1 MTFWTGARLHPI
13 RAPRGHGAPE
23 KIEDP
28 LSWEAGFLSRLQS
41 PDLRWA
47 AAKFRGLQGESDASL
62 RAAGLIELARELERR
77 RRPELAALLYAQIQT
92 AAPAPLAA
100 RAGRSLEILSGG
112 GKISD
117 RLELQIRHFTEHVLD
132 PSSLIAMGLAGGVYR
147 WVRLAALGRLSGV
160 PLARLWASLA
170 GLSAEVPAFAFGTRA
185 GRILLRQTPEGGFAP
200 LPQELG
206 AAALFL
212 GSLKLTGALAASA
225 GRRIPA
231 DSGAAR
237 LSAGLLPR
245 AALFGGI
252 ALGHRLEIAA
262 GLRPER
268 TSGAGLAEDLG
279 TFFQLQVAGA
289 LSRGLMGRSWQSF
302 EAGLELRAQ
311 QGPLPPALGPKT
323 AFALAGPSALPPP
336 RLGETEKLKG
346 LSFMEGREFTPPPQ
360 RIRELA
366 AHYLRL
372 FPPTAEGYFS
382 AEILRAACRIPCSLP
397 NFHERLVEALYHAS
411 NRGSM
416 EQLYTV
422 LAIEDV
428 FIANALR
435 RSTGSFDYA
444 LLQLQIGSA
453 VAEDHPAAR
462 LQNFQRIF
470 RALEGGFDRRAQHEL
485 ILRLPYDENWAVPA
499 QAVFPE
505 SFWTQHRDQA
515 ALFWGSYRHKDWE
528 MLLNFAYL
536 RSRGKPQLASEIIRT
551 FGEGREKGF
560 YLSVDIDAALD
571 YARAH
576 PMGMVVLRRLHDVF
590 ATRDVHAKLA
600 EIANDPAPDSTPRRI
615 EALRRAGVPEEG
627 IAYQLTGS
635 EHTGYLND
643 LRLARKLVSVF
654 QEIAPYVGDRRLTER
669 GKSRLVEAF
678 WEFARSGRK
687 LEAEDLF
694 DFWRLAKDPRTD
706 KYLRFGEPEVP
717 ADAEHTARQGD
728 PLTEAYIR
736 MLREGS
742 VSVEILSMDRFRE
755 IDRQWGK
762 TQGRSLALTL
772 FGRKVGEPDRIL
784 IPELPPLD
792 LSQAEGVNRAFNEI
806 RNRVRFLVHEA
817 EHVRHFRG
825 LFFGAEA
832 GSQPIRL
839 AGISRTERLVSE
851 TMASLEELRWRV
863 KYSDQDYL
871 ELSRILGLT
880 PATYL
885 RNLADQQYFAAENAA
900 KALD

>member
-13 RAPRGHGAPE
+13 RASRGHGTP
-23 KIEDP
+23 KNFEDP
-28 LSWEAGFLSRLQS
+28 LSWEAGFLSRLRS
-41 PDLRWA
+41 PGLRWA

-62 RAAGLIELARELERR
+62 RAAGLIELARELEEK
-77 RRPELAALLYAQIQT
+77 RRPELAALLYSQIQT

-100 RAGRSLEILSGG
+100 RAGGALELLSGG
-112 GKISD
+112 GKFSD
-117 RLELQIRHFTEHVLD
+117 RLESQFRHFTEHVLD

-170 GLSAEVPAFAFGTRA
+170 GLSVEVPAFAFGTRA
-185 GRILLRQTPEGGFAP
+185 GRILLRQVPEGGFAP

-225 GRRIPA
+225 GRRLPSDHA
-231 DSGAAR
+231 AAR
-237 LSAGLLPR
+237 LSAGLLPQV
-245 AALFGGI
+245 ALFGGI

-262 GLRPER
+262 GLRPNR
-268 TSGAGLAEDLG
+268 APGAGLAEDLG

-289 LSRGLMGRSWQSF
+289 LSRGLMGRSWRSF

-311 QGPLPPALGPKT
+311 QGPLPPAPRPKT
-323 AFALAGPSALPPP
+323 AFALAGPVPVPAPP
-336 RLGETEKLKG
+336 LAAAEKLSG
-346 LSFMEGREFTPPPQ
+346 LSFMVGRESTPPPT
-360 RIRELA
+360 RIRELEEK
-366 AHYLRL
+366 YLRV
-372 FPPTAEGYFS
+372 FPPTAEGYYS
-382 AEILRAACRIPCSLP
+382 SEILRAACRIPCSLP
-397 NFHERLVEALYHAS
+397 NFHERLLDALFYAP
-411 NRGSM
+411 NRGSK

-453 VAEDHPAAR
+453 AAEDHRPTR
-462 LQNFQRIF
+462 LQSFQKIF
-470 RALEGGFDRRAQHEL
+470 RTLEGGFDRRAQHDL

-505 SFWTQHRDQA
+505 SFWTRHRDEA
-515 ALFWGSYRHKDWE
+515 TLHWDGYRHKDWE

-536 RSRGKPQLASEIIRT
+536 RSRGRTQLASEIIRT
-551 FGEGREKGF
+551 FGEGRAKGF
-560 YLSVDIDAALD
+560 YLAVDVDAALD

-576 PMGMVVLRRLHDVF
+576 PMGSVVLQRLHDIF
-590 ATRDVHAKLA
+590 AMRDVPAKLA
-600 EIANDPAPDSTPRRI
+600 ELATDPAPDLTHLRI
-615 EALRRAGVPEEG
+615 EALRRAGVPAEG

-654 QEIAPYVGDRRLTER
+654 QDIGPHLAEPRLTEV
-669 GKSRLVEAF
+669 GKARLVEAF
-678 WEFARSGRK
+678 WEFVQRGRP
-687 LEAEDLF
+687 LEVGDLF
-694 DFWRLAKDPRTD
+694 DFWRLVKDPRTGQ
-706 KYLRFGEPEVP
+706 YLRSSEPSRHPEP
-717 ADAEHTARQGD
+717 TDRQGN
-728 PLTEAYIR
+728 PLAEAQIR
-736 MLREGS
+736 LLQDAS
-742 VSVEILSMDRFRE
+742 VSVEIVPMARFQE
-755 IDRQWGK
+755 IDRHWGL

-772 FGRKVGEPDRIL
+772 LAKRQGERDRIL

-792 LSQAEGVNRAFNEI
+792 LGTARGLDLAFNEI

-817 EHVRHFRG
+817 EHLRHFRG
-825 LFFGAEA
+825 HFFGDEA
-832 GSQPIRL
+832 GSRPIQL
-839 AGISRTERLVSE
+839 AGISRADRLVSE
-851 TMASLEELRWRV
+851 AMASLEELRWRV
-863 KYSDQDYL
+863 KHSDQDYL
-871 ELSRILGLT
+871 EVSRRLGLT
-880 PATYL
+880 PVTYL
-885 RNLADQQYFAAENAA
+885 RNLADQQYFAAENEA